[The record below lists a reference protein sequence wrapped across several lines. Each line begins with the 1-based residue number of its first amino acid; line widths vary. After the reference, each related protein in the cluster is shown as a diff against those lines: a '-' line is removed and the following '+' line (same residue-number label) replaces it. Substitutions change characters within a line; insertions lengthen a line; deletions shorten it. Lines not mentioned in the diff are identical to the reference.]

1 MQRKEFVLEEK
12 YLKYFETQEM
22 FVHAWLLG
30 FVSQSPVNLRLSVGC
45 REIWNSGLQGGAFSI
60 VNNQTIDSFGL
71 SQLD

>member
-12 YLKYFETQEM
+12 YLKYYETEEM

-45 REIWNSGLQGGAFSI
+45 REELLSSSI
-60 VNNQTIDSFGL
+60 VRKLTAL
-71 SQLD
+71 V